1 MEEGKILSL
10 PSPGGEEK
18 GVLRSPWTE
27 SSGSTFTKNFYP
39 SSNVLNDPRHSVCSL
54 LRKLRETLSPNK
66 VERQSP
72 PSETIIRKLEDYP
85 LGYPRQAAFADSDES
100 FMLYRRFGNVH
111 ARLLLHLQ
119 DEIREME
126 AQLYNMDLRD
136 NKSEEGQ
143 GYLQSRELDEER
155 LVIEDQESRSQLLT
169 RMEKKT
175 RQYGQLLLQSQQLV
189 AMNRPPERD
198 QDSVRSYIEKNA
210 CLVERESRFAYEK
223 EDLVTLRPG
232 RDHSFVDAFVER
244 MLRSLPCRPIQFIFC
259 SKETAGKSD
268 DPKMHY
274 YTRSRINAFVTMIIM
289 SIIVLLLVVP
299 IWLLY
304 HLSVT
309 LSIQRSNIVCIGVL
323 LVSTLIFSAVLS
335 LFTKARR
342 HEILAASAGYCAV
355 LVVFVGNLGNVG
367 MNH

>member
-1 MEEGKILSL
+1 
-10 PSPGGEEK
+10 
-18 GVLRSPWTE
+18 
-27 SSGSTFTKNFYP
+27 
-39 SSNVLNDPRHSVCSL
+39 
-54 LRKLRETLSPNK
+54 
-66 VERQSP
+66 
-72 PSETIIRKLEDYP
+72 
-85 LGYPRQAAFADSDES
+85 
-100 FMLYRRFGNVH
+100 
-111 ARLLLHLQ
+111 
-119 DEIREME
+119 
-126 AQLYNMDLRD
+126 MDLRD
-136 NKSEEGQ
+136 NKSKEGQ

-155 LVIEDQESRSQLLT
+155 PVIEDQESRSQLLT

-232 RDHSFVDAFVER
+232 RDHSFVDAF
-244 MLRSLPCRPIQFIFC
+244 FIFC
-259 SKETAGKSD
+259 SKETAGKSN

-355 LVVFVGNLGNVG
+355 LVVFVGNLGNG
-367 MNH
+367 LEKKN